1 MKTCSTHIKITSIIA
16 IVIPLLFSCTRDM
29 DVHIK
34 NVEKKIVVQG
44 LFSDEEGWDI
54 VLLTTK
60 DMTQNIDTYVKNA
73 TVEIASG
80 TDPIIRLHYTKFGH
94 YQSEQKPVA
103 GKAYTLKIDTPGYD
117 EISAQS
123 SIPVPVKAKVEDFK
137 INWLTYMY
145 PNDLLDY
152 DVFPLTV
159 RFEKP
164 VPDANIIFRAEIFN
178 PESGYNRYLLPS
190 SAVKELE
197 QQGIPPLAATRLRQV
212 ADQWQISRDVFE
224 KCFNGTE
231 AYTEI
236 TNHYNMLREKL
247 RKKTVKQREYA
258 AFEPTMC
265 FADDNWISNISYD
278 TYSVFG
284 QGQQVEKA
292 SLFYADPNLKYDMQ
306 YNSRPKPGKE
316 YWLEVTQGNA
326 DYYEYYR
333 TYILQ
338 ISQRLN
344 PYSGP
349 VEVYSNIKNGVGIFA
364 GYHRQMIHIL
374 TY

>member
-1 MKTCSTHIKITSIIA
+1 
-16 IVIPLLFSCTRDM
+16 M

-34 NVEKKIVVQG
+34 NNEKKIVVQG
-44 LFSDEEGWDI
+44 LFSDEKGWDI

-60 DMTQNIDTYVKNA
+60 NMTQNIDTYIKNA

-103 GKAYTLKIDTPGYD
+103 GKVYTLKIDVPGYD
-117 EISAQS
+117 QINAQS
-123 SIPVPVKAKVEDFK
+123 SIPLPVKAKVDDFT

-164 VPDANIIFRAEIFN
+164 VPDANMVFRAKKFN

-258 AFEPTMC
+258 AFEPTQC
-265 FADDNWISNISYD
+265 FANDNRTSNISYD
-278 TYSVFG
+278 TNTVFG
-284 QGQQVEKA
+284 QGQQVVEA
-292 SLFYADPNLKYDMQ
+292 GLLYADPNLKYDMQ
-306 YNSRPKPGKE
+306 YNYGSKPGIE
-316 YWLEVTQGNA
+316 YWLEVTQGSI

-349 VEVYSNIKNGVGIFA
+349 VEVYSNINNGVGIFA